1 MRKILLII
9 IVFLCVSCQETHKKK
24 AAVFEDYIDS
34 VGNDYDSNDNVVA
47 IPFTVKEG
55 VKIVPVTINDL
66 IGVDMIIDTGCSGAM
81 ISLSEARY
89 LIEKGSLTIDDVIG
103 EGRSKIAD
111 GSIVENMV
119 VRLNKITIGDELT
132 ATDVVA
138 TVSNSISAPLLLGNE
153 VLDRVKTIA
162 IDNDNQL
169 ILFLLR

>member
-1 MRKILLII
+1 MRRILLII
-9 IVFLCVSCQETHKKK
+9 TVLLCVSCQETSKKG
-24 AAVFEDYIDS
+24 AAVFEDFIDS
-34 VGNDYDSNDNVVA
+34 VENDYDSNDNVVA
-47 IPFTVKEG
+47 IPFNVKEG
-55 VKIVPVTINDL
+55 VKVVPVTINDL

-89 LIEKGSLTIDDVIG
+89 LVEKGSLTIDDVIG
-103 EGRSKIAD
+103 EGQSKIAD
-111 GSIVENMV
+111 GSIVENMF
-119 VRLNKITIGDELT
+119 VRLKKITIGDELT

-162 IDNDNQL
+162 IDNENQL

>member
-1 MRKILLII
+1 M
-9 IVFLCVSCQETHKKK
+9 CVSCQETHKKK